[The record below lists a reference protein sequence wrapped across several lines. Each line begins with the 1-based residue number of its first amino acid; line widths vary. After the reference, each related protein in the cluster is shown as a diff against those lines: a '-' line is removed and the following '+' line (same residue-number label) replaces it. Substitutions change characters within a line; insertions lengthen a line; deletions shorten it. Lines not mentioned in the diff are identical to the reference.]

1 MKFTVHVETEDPR
14 FADRKF
20 QLRDDEG
27 FVEAAFATKESL
39 LEGARGLRR
48 DAQNRVWNL
57 SQERRHAQ
65 GEADGLEELIQS
77 LEKGE
82 VKH

>member
-39 LEGARGLRR
+39 LEGA
-48 DAQNRVWNL
+48 QNRVWNL